1 MVAGSCTDFSYS
13 ISNAPVV
20 VDSSTGIMVHK
31 MLKTNILVIA
41 NHPEILETIIRLIN
55 QQETWNGIPAGSP
68 EEAEA
73 LLRINSVDLVLLG
86 VGVDDETEDR
96 ILSLCAAINPCI
108 TCLRHFGG
116 GSGLLYSEIRHAL
129 AGS

>member
-1 MVAGSCTDFSYS
+1 MIDS
-13 ISNAPVV
+13 I
-20 VDSSTGIMVHK
+20 TGIMAC
-31 MLKTNILVIA
+31 MMSKTNILVIA

-55 QQETWNGIPAGSP
+55 QQDTWNGIPAGSF

-86 VGVDDETEDR
+86 VGVDGETAER
-96 ILSLCAAINPCI
+96 ILSLCATINPRIVCQ
-108 TCLRHFGG
+108 RHFGG